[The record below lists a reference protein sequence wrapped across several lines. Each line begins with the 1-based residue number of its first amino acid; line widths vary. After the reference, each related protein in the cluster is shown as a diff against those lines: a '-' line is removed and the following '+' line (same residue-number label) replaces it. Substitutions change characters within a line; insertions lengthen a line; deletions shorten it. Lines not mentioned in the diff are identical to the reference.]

1 MPKVI
6 AEIKK
11 FTSGIVATPDS
22 KDIPTDASDYSLN
35 VEPMSG
41 DGHIKGRF
49 SDQYWGG
56 GDVVGFQDVTRK
68 GMGEVIAFQARDT
81 AEWTA

>member
-22 KDIPTDASDYSLN
+22 KDIPTDAADYSLN
-35 VEPMSG
+35 VEPVASEGMV
-41 DGHIKGRF
+41 KGRK
-49 SDQYWGG
+49 
-56 GDVVGFQDVTRK
+56 GDSINTATNSWSTTNSTGTGDISFGFFHDLP
-68 GMGEVIAFQARDT
+68 AA
-81 AEWTA
+81 